1 MKIFPL
7 FPRFQAPDPSAKYS
21 MAQTKDG
28 GDLSRPAGLPVSF
41 SNMQIENNG
50 HPSSSSS
57 TVIPPPAAKSGPAAA
72 SSKGTPVAPS
82 RNRRRKN
89 SFLLLLFQIFLFL
102 QKKERLVLKMLPPP
116 IIQTP
121 PDSPS
126 PAYSPPPS
134 TPSSPPALTTNSPLD
149 PNSPNFL
156 NLPRKQIRSKSV
168 PHARQ
173 VLMDMVDSTERNLDG
188 PFRSILWQKYVLER
202 PKVTELK
209 CSEVRWFFQEPKQT
223 VWTPFNGR
231 DSIMLEIKYRKE
243 KKIELDEAIQKIYDE
258 SLGHYKMDAPE
269 GSEDNSE
276 EKPMV
281 VVLNGQYKVNKE
293 NSRIDPIYWKEDSK
307 EIRRGTW
314 FSMDYQP
321 LEMPLSDS
329 IEKNHLQCFR
339 NQMIPE
345 GTTVFSK
352 SETSNK
358 PILAELHVDGYDV
371 RWNSVIDISL
381 HQKGNAILRY
391 LWAKTTPLRRG
402 YEREAD
408 WNDASA
414 EISHLILVVHGIG
427 QKGYENLIATN
438 ANQVRDGVVNAMEKC
453 YPDEKSRPMFLPVE
467 WRSSLVLDGGL
478 TDNITIPKMSSMRAS
493 LNSTA
498 MDVMYYQSPLF
509 RTEIVRGVV
518 AQLNRTYKLF
528 KANNPKFNGHVHIF
542 GHSLGSV
549 ICYDVLTQYSPLM
562 LYDKYVTKSIDEY
575 LEKNDSENTKEARKA
590 MEAMKLA
597 REQLREHMDGGIH
610 KLLVTNDEQLNFKV
624 KYLFAVGS
632 PLGVF
637 LTMRGGASADLLSKA
652 TNVERIFN
660 IFHPY
665 DPVAYRLEP
674 FFTPEYKHIR
684 PIKLF
689 SQADLRA
696 RASYA
701 DLPLDVY
708 KHYLKKLKN
717 QKKAKNGKDDKAA
730 DAKSGGDDEID
741 EEDECDSDEDARSGC
756 SSPRSMTPPPP
767 PCDVAAANKEP
778 KAVVKKGWFSF
789 GSSNNHPKKTQSSAS
804 LQSQVQATSTEQI
817 EVGKEAEA
825 ELPLAE
831 RILGSG
837 VRVPHRIDFQ
847 LQPALTEKSY
857 WSVLKSHF
865 AYWTNA
871 DMALFLAN
879 VLYCKPAKPEEAK
892 PTWA

>member
-1 MKIFPL
+1 MSL
-7 FPRFQAPDPSAKYS
+7 FACWFDIISATFHELFRSSEVAPVEQGYEVLENPDPAAKYT

-28 GDLSRPAGLPVSF
+28 DLSRPSGLP
-41 SNMQIENNG
+41 SNGNPG
-50 HPSSSSS
+50 SSAH
-57 TVIPPPAAKSGPAAA
+57 VIPPASKSGPVAGS
-72 SSKGTPVAPS
+72 SSKAAGTPVPPQ
-82 RNRRRKN
+82 RNRRR
-89 SFLLLLFQIFLFL
+89 
-102 QKKERLVLKMLPPP
+102 
-116 IIQTP
+116 
-121 PDSPS
+121 
-126 PAYSPPPS
+126 
-134 TPSSPPALTTNSPLD
+134 
-149 PNSPNFL
+149 
-156 NLPRKQIRSKSV
+156 
-168 PHARQ
+168 
-173 VLMDMVDSTERNLDG
+173 
-188 PFRSILWQKYVLER
+188 
-202 PKVTELK
+202 KVTELK
-209 CSEVRWFFQEPKQT
+209 CSEVRWFYQEPKGAS
-223 VWTPFNGR
+223 WTPFNGR

-243 KKIELDEAIQKIYDE
+243 KRIELDETIQTIYDE
-258 SLGHYKMDAPE
+258 SLSHYKMDAADESEPENGGAE
-269 GSEDNSE
+269 GSHQQQE

-281 VVLNGQYKVNKE
+281 VVLNGQYRVNKE
-293 NSRIDPIYWKEDSK
+293 NTRIDPIYWKEDSK

-314 FSMDYQP
+314 FTPDYQP

-358 PILAELHVDGYDV
+358 PVLAELHVDGYDI

-402 YEREAD
+402 YHLEGE
-408 WNDASA
+408 WHDASA

-427 QKGYENLIATN
+427 QKGYENLIAQN
-438 ANQVRDGVVNAMEKC
+438 ANQVRDGVVAAMEKC

-467 WRSSLVLDGGL
+467 WRSSLILDNGL

-528 KANNPKFNGHVHIF
+528 KANNPQFNGHVSIF

-575 LEKNDSENTKEARKA
+575 LEKNPQETTTADTQGARTA
-590 MEAMKLA
+590 LESMKRS
-597 REQLREHMDGGIH
+597 REQLREHMEGGIH
-610 KLLVTNDEQLNFKV
+610 KLLVTNEEQLNFKV

-637 LTMRGGASADLLSKA
+637 LTMRGGASTDLLSKT
-652 TNVERIFN
+652 TNVERVFN

-689 SQADLRA
+689 SNADLRG
-696 RASYA
+696 RASYEG
-701 DLPLDVY
+701 LPLDVY

-717 QKKAKNGKDDKAA
+717 QNKAKNKKDAA
-730 DAKSGGDDEID
+730 DAKSGGDEDVD

-767 PCDVAAANKEP
+767 PCDITAANKEP

-789 GSSNNHPKKTQSSAS
+789 GSSNNNPKKTQSSAS
-804 LQSQVQATSTEQI
+804 LQSVQATSTEHI
-817 EVGKEAEA
+817 EVGKEAAE

-871 DMALFLAN
+871 DLALFLAN